1 MLIGRDGTEILFRP
15 RAWRNP
21 EVILAAIDANAPAD
35 RVVEADVPSPSG
47 DLPRPPRIGRR
58 GSVFAGRAPIF
69 MMAAGALLAA
79 VAGAALFMISRAH

>member
-1 MLIGRDGTEILFRP
+1 M
-15 RAWRNP
+15 RALQREMTDHFHLTP
-21 EVILAAIDANAPAD
+21 D
-35 RVVEADVPSPSG
+35 
-47 DLPRPPRIGRR
+47 DLPKPPRIGRR